1 LSRAQKKTTSVSLTI
16 GSSSPKTGVTTA
28 VIQPLSAPVQQAPS
42 PTLFLCRPDGPAAAC
57 LPPVFTK
64 ELQNICASEG
74 QVVVLECRVRGT
86 PPLRVCWF
94 RQGSEI
100 QDSPDFR
107 ILQKSKQRG
116 RLTMLPTAPPGS
128 DQALVSSL
136 GELGRV

>member
-1 LSRAQKKTTSVSLTI
+1 MERVYCSAGRGLPHRRLGCSALLTCGGARVQAYSLCLLLCHESMSCGCVSPAL
-16 GSSSPKTGVTTA
+16 TGVSWF
-28 VIQPLSAPVQQAPS
+28 Q
-42 PTLFLCRPDGPAAAC
+42 
-57 LPPVFTK
+57 

-116 RLTMLPTAPPGS
+116 CPQHHLGLTRPWSPVQESQEGFNH
-128 DQALVSSL
+128 
-136 GELGRV
+136 